1 MIYRKDKETAP
12 VDELLVVS
20 FGTVSPESRRL
31 NIDAVEQA
39 IRDSCGDMFNVCR
52 CFTSQTVIN
61 IINKK
66 EGIRIDNISEA
77 LDRAVRNGVRNL
89 AVQPTH
95 LMKGQEYEKLK
106 SVLAS
111 YADSFGCVALGDPL
125 LSSEEDCRLL
135 ADALIEVSGQYDD
148 GKTAV
153 VFMGHGT
160 GAASN
165 DVYLKMQKSLSGC
178 GKNNYYI
185 GTVEAEPSVEDV
197 LNAVRKGNYSRAVL
211 RPLMLVAGNH
221 AVNDMASADDPDS
234 WYSRFTSAGY
244 ETVCVIEGLGQI
256 PAVRDIYVCH
266 ARRAVSSLDQ

>member
-39 IRDSCGDMFNVCR
+39 IRDSAGDMFNVCR

-111 YADSFGCVALGDPL
+111 YADSVVLLLAILCFLQKRTAVYWQMLLLKYPANTMTGRPL
-125 LSSEEDCRLL
+125 LYSWDTEPGLL
-135 ADALIEVSGQYDD
+135 PTMY
-148 GKTAV
+148 T
-153 VFMGHGT
+153 
-160 GAASN
+160 
-165 DVYLKMQKSLSGC
+165 
-178 GKNNYYI
+178 
-185 GTVEAEPSVEDV
+185 
-197 LNAVRKGNYSRAVL
+197 
-211 RPLMLVAGNH
+211 
-221 AVNDMASADDPDS
+221 
-234 WYSRFTSAGY
+234 
-244 ETVCVIEGLGQI
+244 
-256 PAVRDIYVCH
+256 
-266 ARRAVSSLDQ
+266 